1 MEHKVL
7 GYFAQRPGATQR
19 DLAQHS
25 GRDKAQVTRLV
36 QGLRE
41 KGLIDARPDEADR
54 RSTRLYLTATGEA
67 TYADMQRHG
76 ELLAAQAL
84 SGLSDDERRQLGGLL
99 ARVQANLLRE

>member
-1 MEHKVL
+1 L
-7 GYFAQRPGATQR
+7 
-19 DLAQHS
+19 LAQPLHQA
-25 GRDKAQVTRLV
+25 RHLRLV
-36 QGLRE
+36 APGMLRQVALGRARPLRE